1 MIVQWSEL
9 CAFTTE
15 GPNSILGQETKLWQ
29 AAERGQKKFFLMGRF
44 PSLFHPTL
52 KQSVP
57 GCVSFPLYFDF
68 IILHQ
73 LPCHLVP
80 EAFVYKT
87 LTLTGG

>member
-1 MIVQWSEL
+1 
-9 CAFTTE
+9 
-15 GPNSILGQETKLWQ
+15 
-29 AAERGQKKFFLMGRF
+29 MGRF

-57 GCVSFPLYFDF
+57 GCVFISLYFDF

-80 EAFVYKT
+80 EAFEFKT